1 VSGGGDHERAEQAS
15 AALRRLTNGFQ
26 VSQAIYVAVT
36 LGIPDLLRDGP
47 RTSADLAAATES
59 DPGALHRLLRALASV
74 DVLHEDDAGFSLTA
88 MGECLRSD
96 AAQPV
101 AGWAALIG
109 RPYFW
114 NAWGALLDSVR
125 TGENAMRHVTGVG
138 PWEYRAERPEEGAI
152 FDRAMTDLSRRFTR
166 ALLAAYDFSRFSTV
180 VDVGGGQ
187 GALLAAILAAN
198 DALRGILFDL
208 PGVVGPAEGVLAAAG
223 VADRCTVVG
232 GDFFE
237 AVPEGGDAYVMRS
250 ILHDWE
256 DPEAI
261 GILRSIRAVI
271 PEDGSLLVLER
282 ELGGPN
288 VNPEAKFSDLNM
300 LVMPGGRERTV
311 DEFAALY
318 ERAGFELAG
327 TTPTAAGMSVI
338 EGRPV
343 RPRA

>member
-1 VSGGGDHERAEQAS
+1 MSAPEQSPS

-26 VSQAIYVAVT
+26 VSQAIYVAAT

-47 RTSADLAAATES
+47 RSSADLAAATGTH
-59 DPGALHRLLRALASV
+59 PGALHRLLRALASV
-74 DVLHEDDAGFSLTA
+74 DVLHEDDAGFALTE

-96 AAQPV
+96 AAQPL
-101 AGWAALIG
+101 AGWAALVG

-114 NAWGALLDSVR
+114 TAWGALLDSVR
-125 TGENAMRHVTGVG
+125 TGENAMRHVTGMG
-138 PWEYRAERPEEGAI
+138 PWEYRAERPDERAI
-152 FDRAMTDLSRRFTR
+152 FDRAMTDLTRRGAR
-166 ALLAAYDFSRFSTV
+166 ALLEAYDFSRFSTV

-198 DALRGILFDL
+198 PGLRGIVFDL
-208 PGVVGPAEGVLAAAG
+208 PGVVAAADGVLEAAG

-232 GDFFE
+232 GDFFQ
-237 AVPEGGDAYVMRS
+237 AVPEGGDAYLMRA

-256 DPEAI
+256 DPESIA
-261 GILRSIRAVI
+261 ILRNIRAVI
-271 PEDGSLLVLER
+271 PDDGALLVLER

-288 VNPEAKFSDLNM
+288 ANPDAKFSDLNM

-311 DEFAALY
+311 EEFAALY
-318 ERAGFELAG
+318 EEAGFDLAG
-327 TTPTAAGMSVI
+327 TTPTAAAMSVI

-343 RPRA
+343 PLRA

>member
-1 VSGGGDHERAEQAS
+1 MDPPEQSPS

-74 DVLHEDDAGFSLTA
+74 DVLHQDGAGFTLTG
-88 MGECLRSD
+88 MGQCLCSD
-96 AAQPV
+96 APEPV
-101 AGWAALIG
+101 GGWAALIG

-114 NAWGALLDSVR
+114 TAWGALIDSVR
-125 TGENAMRHVTGVG
+125 TGENAMRRVTGVG
-138 PWEYRAERPEEGAI
+138 PWEYRAERPDERAI
-152 FDRAMTDLSRRFTR
+152 FDRAMTDLSRRVTS
-166 ALLAAYDFSRFSTV
+166 ALLEAYDFSRFSTV

-187 GALLAAILAAN
+187 GALLAAILGAN
-198 DALRGILFDL
+198 PGLRGVLFDL
-208 PGVVGPAEGVLAAAG
+208 PGVIGPAEGILEAAG
-223 VADRCTVVG
+223 VADRCTLSG

-237 AVPEGGDAYVMRS
+237 AVPAGGDAYVMRA

-261 GILRSIRAVI
+261 AILRRIRAVI
-271 PEDGSLLVLER
+271 PGHGALLVLER
-282 ELGGPN
+282 ELGDPN
-288 VNPEAKFSDLNM
+288 ENPEAKFSDLNM

-311 DEFAALY
+311 EEFAGLFG
-318 ERAGFELAG
+318 RAGFELVG
-327 TTPTAAGMSVI
+327 TTPAGGAMSVI
-338 EGRPV
+338 EARPA
-343 RPRA
+343 PPPA